1 MFEATA
7 AAAGV
12 TTEEAAAAA
21 RILGST
27 KNGGGGGGGGE
38 AWWIIGRIGLGDA
51 KMGDEDVE
59 VGANDEMEVV
69 VEGGGGL
76 TLWCSLK

>member
-1 MFEATA
+1 MFEAAA

-21 RILGST
+21 KILGST
-27 KNGGGGGGGGE
+27 KNGGGGGGGGD
-38 AWWIIGRIGLGDA
+38 AWWIIGRIGFGDA
-51 KMGDEDVE
+51 KMGDEDVD
-59 VGANDEMEVV
+59 VGANDEIEV

-76 TLWCSLK
+76 TL